1 MDIPVL
7 DITAVA
13 GAVEGCSLPKP
24 EWTHQA
30 HLAAGLA
37 WVQRHG
43 LDAAIP
49 HARASIRR
57 YNEATGV
64 ANTDHGGYHETI
76 TRYFLT
82 VLARHAAAG
91 NGFADALADPATGH
105 HAVLLHWTKVTLLS
119 VTSRRTRVRP
129 DLVPLVA

>member
-7 DITAVA
+7 DITTIAD
-13 GAVEGCSLPKP
+13 AVEGCTLPKP

-49 HARASIRR
+49 HARASFRR
-57 YNEATGV
+57 YNDSTGV

-82 VLARHAAAG
+82 VLARHAAAR
-91 NGFADALADPATGH
+91 NGFADVLADPAVGH
-105 HAVLLHWTKVTLLS
+105 DAVLNHWSRATLFS
-119 VTSRRTRVRP
+119 VAARRGWVPP

>member
-1 MDIPVL
+1 MDTPTL
-7 DITAVA
+7 DITAIA
-13 GAVEGCSLPKP
+13 DAVEGCSLPKP

-49 HARASIRR
+49 HARRSIRR

-64 ANTDHGGYHETI
+64 ANTDTGGYHETI
-76 TRYFLT
+76 TRYYLA
-82 VLARHAAAG
+82 VLARHAAVG
-91 NGFADALADPATGH
+91 NRFADVLADPAAGH
-105 HAVLLHWTKVTLLS
+105 DAVLHHWSRKTLFS
-119 VTSRRTRVRP
+119 VAARRDWVPP
-129 DLVPLVA
+129 DRVPLVA

>member
-1 MDIPVL
+1 MNVDDIA
-7 DITAVA
+7 D
-13 GAVEGCSLPKP
+13 AVEACTLPKP
-24 EWTHQA
+24 QWTHHA

-37 WVQRHG
+37 WVKRLG
-43 LDAAIP
+43 LAAAVP

-82 VLARHAAAG
+82 VLAGHADAG
-91 NGFADALADPATGH
+91 NELADVLADPAAGH
-105 HAVLLHWTKVTLLS
+105 DAMLDHWRRDTLFS
-119 VTSRRTRVRP
+119 VRARRGWVPP
-129 DLVPLVA
+129 DVVPLVV